1 MTGTDPAV
9 EAAQRAWAAFD
20 PTRTERNTTVLLQ
33 VAAAREALQPIRDR
47 HRRVYP
53 VFSWAD
59 GGLRIYEPCPTCDG
73 KAGVHLCGCWADVD
87 TEYRCATCRDDK
99 GHLVP
104 WPCDTARY
112 AYTSEELP

>member
-47 HRRVYP
+47 HRPFTRDFP
-53 VFSWAD
+53 GGD
-59 GGLRIYEPCPTCDG
+59 GRTVCTYCLGP
-73 KAGVHLCGCWADVD
+73 
-87 TEYRCATCRDDK
+87 RD
-99 GHLVP
+99 
-104 WPCDTARY
+104 WPCLDARD
-112 AYTSEELP
+112 AYPSEELSQ